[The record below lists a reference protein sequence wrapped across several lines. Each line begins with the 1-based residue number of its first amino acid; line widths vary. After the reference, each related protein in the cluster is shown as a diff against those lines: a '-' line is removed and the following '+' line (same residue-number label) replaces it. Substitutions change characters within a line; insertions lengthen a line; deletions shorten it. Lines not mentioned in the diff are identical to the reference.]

1 MYILFGLYRDL
12 VIDSALASIERMMV
26 RIFGRAAKLIARAGD
41 LLRAYA
47 LLSPITVGLT
57 GETYSLA
64 VSLSAMS
71 LVV

>member
-1 MYILFGLYRDL
+1 MYILVGLYRDL
-12 VIDSALASIERMMV
+12 VIDSAHASMERTMV
-26 RIFGRAAKLIARAGD
+26 RIIGRAPKLIARAGD

-47 LLSPITVGLT
+47 LLSPITVSLT